1 MTTQNS
7 RTIHCVN
14 LKFLLFVGSV
24 FCVFMMWFVAPGR
37 NPQKVGLMKQMKQ
50 LHPSLLAAAALQ
62 WRRPGSL
69 PPWRPLWSG
78 AWPRH
83 DGRWHVL
90 GESCMFW
97 CARTCHHF
105 QSTRRLRLSDPI
117 IALIYGKLTN
127 SEVPALIGASTG
139 LYGAYAFPIHIVLP
153 GELWEP
159 WPCSTEI

>member
-37 NPQKVGLMKQMKQ
+37 NPQKVGLMKQTKQ
-50 LHPSLLAAAALQ
+50 SHPSLLAAAALQ

-105 QSTRRLRLSDPI
+105 QSTRRVGLSDRSRRQLQLDDRLSRDYVRI
-117 IALIYGKLTN
+117 RNIARPARRDTVSSRQATACTLTKWTY
-127 SEVPALIGASTG
+127 VR
-139 LYGAYAFPIHIVLP
+139 
-153 GELWEP
+153 
-159 WPCSTEI
+159 